1 MSNSTALIIF
11 IKNPVLGKVKTRLAK
26 SIGDQKAL
34 DIYQHLIKITQ
45 TVSLQSTCNRYLF
58 YSDFVDRTDNWPEN
72 KFLKH
77 LQIGD
82 DLGQR
87 MQHAFEFVFKLGHSK
102 ALIIGSDC
110 PTITAQHLQ
119 EAETSLDK
127 NEVAF
132 GPSEDG
138 GYYLLGMKKLIPQLF
153 ENQPWSTNVILQNAI
168 DELKQLQLNYQ
179 LLTTLNDIDT
189 LEDWEQYKNI
199 EVKE

>member
-1 MSNSTALIIF
+1 LSNSTALIIF

-45 TVSLQSTCNRYLF
+45 TVSLQSTCNRFLF

-168 DELKQLQLNYQ
+168 DELSKLQLSHH
-179 LLTTLNDIDT
+179 LLPVLNDIDT
-189 LEDWEQYKNI
+189 LEDWEQYKS
-199 EVKE
+199 KRG